1 MKAGMFFTLYVAV
14 ILSASGLVYSKHL
27 ERRYFIELQ
36 AMETRSLH
44 LQIEW
49 ERLLLE
55 ESAWSNQSRIEQ
67 IASNELNMHLLE
79 YSDVVML
86 RLDNIAKSK

>member
-1 MKAGMFFTLYVAV
+1 MKAGLFIALYLGVV
-14 ILSASGLVYSKHL
+14 LSACGLVYSKHL
-27 ERRYFIELQ
+27 ERRYFMELQ
-36 AMETRSLH
+36 ALEEQSLQ
-44 LQIEW
+44 LQTEW

-55 ESAWSNQSRIEQ
+55 ESTWSNQARIEQ

-86 RLDNIAKSK
+86 RLDRGDGE

>member
-1 MKAGMFFTLYVAV
+1 MNGWLFFSIYIAV
-14 ILSASGLVYSKHL
+14 VISASGLVYSKHL

-36 AMETRSLH
+36 AMEVRSLQ
-44 LQIEW
+44 LQTEW

-55 ESAWSNQSRIEQ
+55 ESAWSNQARIEQ
-67 IASNELNMHLLE
+67 IASTELNMHLLE

-86 RLDNIAKSK
+86 NLDNNDK